1 MGRGSMDKFQRI
13 SQVLYYIENHLGESL
28 DYEQVAD
35 LFHFSPYYFHRLFS
49 AVVGKPIAAYIR
61 ERRLAKACSL
71 LASTDNTI
79 TSICFE
85 CGFNSSQSFSRAFKN
100 SYSISPTDYRRLG
113 YTPVI
118 MSVEE
123 IITKFTNK
131 LKGGILVHPKLIKRE
146 ELIIAGV
153 TGDGNK
159 TYELWK
165 QFEELD
171 KKVGLKNKLSE
182 NGYEIR
188 IYSDDECKCHVGF
201 SVSDSKV
208 DSAFT
213 LFKIPASKY
222 ASFDVYVAS
231 GYDSENDAMNEWL
244 EANKERYVQRQI
256 DGNKYVVEY
265 YDERFDGDS
274 EDSIVEI
281 WIPIEKT

>member
-1 MGRGSMDKFQRI
+1 MEKFQRI
-13 SQVLYYIENHLGESL
+13 SQVLNYIEDHLEESL
-28 DYEQVAD
+28 DYERVAD

-71 LASTDNTI
+71 LKNTDKTI

-100 SYSISPTDYRRLG
+100 SYGISPTDYRNLG

-123 IITKFTNK
+123 IIKRFTNK
-131 LKGGILVHPKLIKRE
+131 LKGGILVHPKLIKKG
-146 ELIIAGV
+146 ELLIAGV
-153 TGDGNK
+153 TGDGSK
-159 TYELWK
+159 THELWE
-165 QFEELD
+165 QFEELN
-171 KKVGLKNKLSE
+171 KKIGCRNKLSD

-188 IYSDDECKCHVGF
+188 IYNDDECKCHVGF

-213 LFKIPASKY
+213 LLKLPASSY
-222 ASFDVYVAS
+222 ALFEVYVAR
-231 GYDSENDAMNEWL
+231 GYDSENDAMDDWL
-244 EANKERYVQRQI
+244 EANKESYKQRKI
-256 DGNKYVVEY
+256 DGKPYVVEY

-281 WIPIEKT
+281 WVPIEAL

>member
-1 MGRGSMDKFQRI
+1 MDKFQRI

>member
-1 MGRGSMDKFQRI
+1 MEKFQRI
-13 SQVLYYIENHLGESL
+13 SQALHYIENHLGESL

-49 AVVGKPIAAYIR
+49 AVVGKPIATYIR

-71 LASTDNTI
+71 LVGTDNTI

-85 CGFNSSQSFSRAFKN
+85 CGFNSSQTFSRAFKN
-100 SYSISPTDYRRLG
+100 SYSISPTDYKRLG

-131 LKGGILVHPKLIKRE
+131 LKGGILVHPKFIKRG
-146 ELIIAGV
+146 ELLIAGV

-159 TYELWK
+159 TCELWK

-171 KKVGLKNKLSE
+171 KKVGLKNKLSK

-188 IYSDDECKCHVGF
+188 IYSDDECKYHVGF
-201 SVSDSKV
+201 SVSDSEV

-213 LFKIPASKY
+213 LFKIPTSKY

-231 GYDSENDAMNEWL
+231 GYDSENDTMNEWL
-244 EANKERYVQRQI
+244 EANKESYVQRQI

-281 WIPIEKT
+281 WIPIEKA

>member
-1 MGRGSMDKFQRI
+1 MERLQRI
-13 SQVLYYIENHLGESL
+13 SQTLHYIEGHLDESL
-28 DYEQVAD
+28 DYEQLAA

-49 AVVGKPIAAYIR
+49 AAVGKPITAYIR

-71 LASTDNTI
+71 LVSTDNTI
-79 TSICFE
+79 TSICFG
-85 CGFNSSQSFSRAFKN
+85 CGFNSSQSFSRTFKN

-118 MSVEE
+118 MSVDE

-131 LKGGILVHPKLIKRE
+131 LKGGILVHPKFIKRG
-146 ELIIAGV
+146 ELLIAGV

-171 KKVGLKNKLSE
+171 KKVGLENKLSE

-188 IYSDDECKCHVGF
+188 IYSDAECKCHVGF
-201 SVSDSKV
+201 SVSDIEV

-231 GYDSENDAMNEWL
+231 GYDSENDAMDEWL
-244 EANKERYVQRQI
+244 ETNKESYVQRQI

-281 WIPIEKT
+281 WIPIEKA